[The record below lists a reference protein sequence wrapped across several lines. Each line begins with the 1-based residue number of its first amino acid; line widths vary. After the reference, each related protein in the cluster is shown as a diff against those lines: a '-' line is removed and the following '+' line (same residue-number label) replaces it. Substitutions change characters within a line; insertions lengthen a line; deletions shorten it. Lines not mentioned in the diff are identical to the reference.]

1 MATSEATEP
10 LEPTRFPTLMAD
22 PEDVA
27 PALETLL
34 LAVLLAV
41 LLALRGDA
49 MFTLM
54 GRGERVRG
62 GTPSELRGE
71 VVRGGAI
78 PSEEAVLGG
87 RHPQRGGSPKG
98 RP

>member
-10 LEPTRFPTLMAD
+10 LEPTRLPTLMAD

-27 PALETLL
+27 PALDMLL

-54 GRGERVRG
+54 GRGELVRG
-62 GTPSELRGE
+62 GH
-71 VVRGGAI
+71 
-78 PSEEAVLGG
+78 
-87 RHPQRGGSPKG
+87 HP
-98 RP
+98 